1 MHVWPVHQRL
11 RELLLLEVA
20 RGERLNHALMPLEEV
35 VRLLGV
41 FNPPRITSAQIA
53 EAMEKGRKLANQAII
68 ESRKSIVHPSELTL
82 VLR

>member
-1 MHVWPVHQRL
+1 MVLCEAETV
-11 RELLLLEVA
+11 
-20 RGERLNHALMPLEEV
+20 NHALMPLEEV

-53 EAMEKGRKLANQAII
+53 EAMEEGRKLANQAMI